1 MKPITVS
8 VVVDRPQQEVF
19 DFLDVLS
26 NHIPFTD
33 HMLADWSIAGPERGV
48 GTKAHLR
55 ATAPGPKQW
64 LDMEVIASEAPVMT
78 RERTIGAG
86 GKRHTT
92 GTYTLAPAPG
102 GGTLVTF
109 TFAWERAPLTDRLGA
124 PLVRAY
130 LRRGNERSLR
140 RLKALLESKAA
151 DGPPVAEAA

>member
-8 VVVDRPQQEVF
+8 VVVERPQQEVF

-33 HMLADWSIAGPERGV
+33 HMLVDWSVTGPERGV

-55 ATAPGPKQW
+55 ASAPGPKQW
-64 LDMEVIASEAPVMT
+64 LDMEVIASDAPVMT

-109 TFAWERAPLTDRLGA
+109 TFAWERAPLTDRVAA

-130 LRRGNERSLR
+130 LRRGNQRSLQ
-140 RLKALLESKAA
+140 RLKALLEREAA
-151 DGPPVAEAA
+151 DGPTVAEAA

>member
-33 HMLADWSIAGPERGV
+33 HMLVDWSVTGPERGV

-55 ATAPGPKQW
+55 ASAPGPKQW
-64 LDMEVIASEAPVMT
+64 LDMEVIASDAPVMT

-109 TFAWERAPLTDRLGA
+109 TFAWERAPLTDRVAA

-130 LRRGNERSLR
+130 LRRGNQRSLQ
-140 RLKALLESKAA
+140 RLKALLEREAA
-151 DGPPVAEAA
+151 DGPTVAEAA